1 MFKVLILVMKNMKVM
16 KNIQMKLYSKYI
28 KILKS
33 LEIDFYFLKKY
44 ISMIYC
50 IYFFI
55 YIFKKICK
63 Q

>member
-44 ISMIYC
+44 ISMID
-50 IYFFI
+50 
-55 YIFKKICK
+55 YIFLYIYLKKL
-63 Q
+63 

>member
-1 MFKVLILVMKNMKVM
+1 MKNMKVM

-44 ISMIYC
+44 ISMID
-50 IYFFI
+50 
-55 YIFKKICK
+55 YIFLYIYLKKL
-63 Q
+63 